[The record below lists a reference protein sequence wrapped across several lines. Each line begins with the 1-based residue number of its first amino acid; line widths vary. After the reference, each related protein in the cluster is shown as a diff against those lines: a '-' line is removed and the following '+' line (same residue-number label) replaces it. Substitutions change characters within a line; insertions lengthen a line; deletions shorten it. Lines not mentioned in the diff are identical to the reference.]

1 MESTA
6 RNDFTASLFTILA
19 GLALLMAAIGIYGVM
34 AYSVAQRTNEIG
46 IRIALGAAKSN
57 IFRLVIGQAMSLVAI
72 SIGVGLV
79 GAFGATRLLNSLLF
93 GVGAW
98 DPITFSAIVILISL
112 VAFLAAWLPA
122 RRAMRVDPIIALRYE

>member
-1 MESTA
+1 
-6 RNDFTASLFTILA
+6 
-19 GLALLMAAIGIYGVM
+19 
-34 AYSVAQRTNEIG
+34 
-46 IRIALGAAKSN
+46 
-57 IFRLVIGQAMSLVAI
+57 MSLVAV